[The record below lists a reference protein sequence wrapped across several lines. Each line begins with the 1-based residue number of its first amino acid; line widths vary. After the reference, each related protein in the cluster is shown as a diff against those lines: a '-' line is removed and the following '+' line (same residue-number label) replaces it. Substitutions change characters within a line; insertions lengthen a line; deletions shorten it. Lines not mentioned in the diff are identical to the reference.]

1 MECADAE
8 QAGRVTIPS
17 PPTLHCLSLPTP
29 FSVGDVN
36 VYLLESD
43 GYGGGPTLLDT
54 GPLWQPAETALRQG
68 LAAMGYA
75 VSDLDRII
83 ISHPHADHCGLAGK
97 LAAES
102 SAQVLAHPSSRATLE
117 HGSAGSRWA
126 TLFYRKWLT
135 RSGVPAQVQE
145 AIAQGRATT
154 RQYAQSVRVDAEV
167 NDGDRL
173 RMGGSDWE
181 TMLVP
186 GHSGGLICF
195 YEPETGILLA
205 SDHLIADISSNPVV
219 EPPPD
224 GESGRPKRL
233 LQYLQQ
239 LERVASLRP
248 AVAYS
253 GHGQPI
259 TNVHGLAKERI
270 AFHYQR
276 ADQVWESLV
285 ERPATLFELAGK
297 LFSVELPPIHLF
309 LALSEVQG
317 HLDMLEDAG
326 RARCSTDGPICY
338 WTAEPISN

>member
-1 MECADAE
+1 T
-8 QAGRVTIPS
+8 GRMTTPS
-17 PPTLHCLSLPTP
+17 PPTLHCLPLPTP

-43 GYGGGPTLLDT
+43 GCGGGPTLLDT
-54 GPLWQPAETALRQG
+54 GPLWKPAETALRQG
-68 LAAMGYA
+68 LAALGYA
-75 VSDLDRII
+75 VSDLERII
-83 ISHPHADHCGLAGK
+83 ISHPHADHYGLAGK

-102 SAQVLAHPSSRATLE
+102 SARVLAHPSSRATLE
-117 HGSAGSRWA
+117 QGSATNRRA
-126 TLFYRKWLT
+126 TRFYREWFT
-135 RSGVPAQVQE
+135 RSGVPPQVQE
-145 AIAQGRATT
+145 AIAQAKTAT
-154 RQYAQSVRVDAEV
+154 RQYARPVQMDGEV

-173 RMGGSDWE
+173 RMGGYDWE

-195 YEPETGILLA
+195 YEPETGVLLA

-253 GHGQPI
+253 GHGQAI
-259 TNVHGLAKERI
+259 TDVCGLVKTRI
-270 AFHYQR
+270 AFHHQR
-276 ADQVWESLV
+276 ADQVWEHLV

-297 LFSVELPPIHLF
+297 LFSVDLPPVHLF

-326 RARCSTDGPICY
+326 RARCSTDGPVCC
-338 WTAEPISN
+338 WTAEPIAN